1 MMEIENHRQANTTV
15 IVIAER
21 TSLNTELS
29 GWEYVEKQD
38 NYTVS
43 KDRLQGNY
51 TKGKVVMLEKPGD
64 GLITI

>member
-29 GWEYVEKQD
+29 GWEYVEKD
-38 NYTVS
+38 H
-43 KDRLQGNY
+43 LQGNY